1 MKDKLEFG
9 SWEARTVLI
18 NLVFAQIMLTFP
30 KDMAYLGGSAGWMI
44 PIGITLITII
54 YFAIVAALF
63 KNVGSMD
70 LVDISEKI
78 GGRVLK
84 VIVGLLVSFFL
95 LVNIS
100 TFLGAFSQTLKL
112 ISLDKSPLGYVEF
125 IFVIGS
131 IAAAYFGIEAIVRIN
146 SFLVPVIIASFIL
159 ITIGV
164 IPKFNFNNLFPV
176 WGNGFVSLVQG
187 SILKSSVFSSLLIL
201 FFMVPF
207 FKRKY
212 VKRVGFISI
221 VISGVLLLWAT
232 LAFLL
237 VFSYQI
243 AVDKTIP
250 IFQMARHME
259 FANVSQRIES
269 VSVLIC
275 SISSLLY
282 LGIMFTF
289 LIYILEKT
297 LSLKRSKPIILPM
310 VIIVFSLTN
319 IIKKM
324 NIELVNTGI
333 VNYFWMAGL
342 VLPLVILI
350 CGAAKKVGLKVK
362 GGKDNE

>member
-1 MKDKLEFG
+1 MKNKLEFG
-9 SWEARTVLI
+9 SWESRTVLI

-44 PIGITLITII
+44 PIGITFIIII
-54 YFAIVAALF
+54 YFSIVAALF

-70 LVDISEKI
+70 LIDISEKI
-78 GGRVLK
+78 GGRVFK
-84 VIVGLLVSFFL
+84 VITGLLVSVFL
-95 LVNIS
+95 VMNIS

-112 ISLDKSPLGYVEF
+112 ISMDKSPLGYVEL
-125 IFVIGS
+125 IFVIGCA
-131 IAAAYFGIEAIVRIN
+131 AAAYFGIEAVVRIN
-146 SFLVPVIIASFIL
+146 SFLVPVIIAGFIL

-176 WGNGFVSLVQG
+176 WGTGPVSLAQG

-212 VKRVGFISI
+212 IKRVGFLSI
-221 VISGVLLLWAT
+221 IISGMLLLWST

-237 VFSYQI
+237 VFPYQI
-243 AVDKTIP
+243 AADKTIP

-259 FANVSQRIES
+259 YANISQRIES

-275 SISSLLY
+275 SLSSLLY

-289 LIYILEKT
+289 LVHILEKT
-297 LSLKRSKPIILPM
+297 LSLKQSKPIILPLA
-310 VIIVFSLTN
+310 IIAFSLTN

-324 NIELVNTGI
+324 NMDLVNTGI
-333 VNYFWMAGL
+333 VNYFWMTGL
-342 VLPLVILI
+342 LLPLVILI
-350 CGAAKKVGLKVK
+350 FGAVKKVGLKAK
-362 GGKDNE
+362 GGVDHE